1 MALFFGWGA
10 GEHSSRGCISSDG
23 CLYSAMVSLSFSL
36 WPETEVHSAR
46 SRQRT
51 GKLYFR
57 NLIRAFVFSAS
68 KILLFGFSSNKAT
81 FKSWLLEWPGDA
93 TGLSQLCHPLGTT
106 VTLRWHNCDK
116 PVAQG
121 RGIRA
126 CSGSSYRRMLATAF
140 FRLAVPFHTSSRCRM
155 YPLSLLL
162 LLTDSSSA

>member
-1 MALFFGWGA
+1 TDKDTI
-10 GEHSSRGCISSDG
+10 E
-23 CLYSAMVSLSFSL
+23 
-36 WPETEVHSAR
+36 
-46 SRQRT
+46 
-51 GKLYFR
+51 K
-57 NLIRAFVFSAS
+57 
-68 KILLFGFSSNKAT
+68 
-81 FKSWLLEWPGDA
+81 
-93 TGLSQLCHPLGTT
+93 LGTT

-140 FRLAVPFHTSSRCRM
+140 FGLAVPFHTSSRCRM

>member
-68 KILLFGFSSNKAT
+68 KILLFGFSSNKLPLNPDCWSDRVMT
-81 FKSWLLEWPGDA
+81 RG
-93 TGLSQLCHPLGTT
+93 CHS
-106 VTLRWHNCDK
+106 CDK